1 MIFRQVESD
10 SWVGGLL
17 MPKLVGVLQAAL
29 RISKRCQ
36 VKVSGAVRKE
46 LRVLNGLT
54 LRCGPSLDH
63 LLLILELL

>member
-1 MIFRQVESD
+1 
-10 SWVGGLL
+10 
-17 MPKLVGVLQAAL
+17 MPKLVGVLQAAS